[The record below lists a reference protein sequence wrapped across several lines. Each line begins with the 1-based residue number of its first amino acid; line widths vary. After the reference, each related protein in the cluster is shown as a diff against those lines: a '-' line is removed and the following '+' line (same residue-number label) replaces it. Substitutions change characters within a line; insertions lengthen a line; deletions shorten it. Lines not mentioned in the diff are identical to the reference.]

1 MAKAKAAGSFLG
13 GLSNNPGIII
23 IAVVAIA
30 LFLFRDR
37 ISNAFASVGQ
47 GLGEINIQ
55 LPEINLPD
63 ISFPELPTF
72 EFPSLPSLP
81 PIFGGGEPEPTPPE
95 AGPVPPD
102 ESGGFV
108 GLEIP
113 EGCTVNPDGTIACPT
128 PPTFDVCATFPDLCG
143 GVIAP
148 PEQPTQPEQPP
159 IDTSSPFPIDVQDPE
174 AGGEFGGGGTG
185 FEGGFIFENP
195 IDTLSEVLAA
205 FPQLTAS
212 QAADFLAEF
221 SGILPSQLP
230 FIDPDVTNI
239 TAPTGETAG
248 NVGISDLEE
257 QEQIAA
263 CTSCQLFGLNCP
275 LCSGV

>member
-1 MAKAKAAGSFLG
+1 MAKAKAAGQFLG
-13 GLSNNPGIII
+13 GILNNPAVVI
-23 IAVVAIA
+23 IAIVGIA

-37 ISNAFASVGQ
+37 ISSAFASVGE
-47 GLGEINIQ
+47 GLVNIQ
-55 LPEINLPD
+55 LPEISLPD
-63 ISFPELPTF
+63 ITFPELPTF
-72 EFPSLPSLP
+72 EFPSLP
-81 PIFGGGEPEPTPPE
+81 PIFGGGEPEPQPPE

-102 ESGGFV
+102 ESGGFG

-128 PPTFDVCATFPDLCG
+128 PPTFDVCATFPDLC
-143 GVIAP
+143 
-148 PEQPTQPEQPP
+148 EQPP
-159 IDTSSPFPIDVQDPE
+159 IAAEPQPFFPVEPVPPDTSSPFPIEVLDPE
-174 AGGEFGGGGTG
+174 AGGEFGGGGVG

-212 QAADFLAEF
+212 QAADFLSQF

-239 TAPTGETAG
+239 TAPTGEEAG
-248 NVGISDLEE
+248 NVGISDLQE

-275 LCSGV
+275 LCNSGV